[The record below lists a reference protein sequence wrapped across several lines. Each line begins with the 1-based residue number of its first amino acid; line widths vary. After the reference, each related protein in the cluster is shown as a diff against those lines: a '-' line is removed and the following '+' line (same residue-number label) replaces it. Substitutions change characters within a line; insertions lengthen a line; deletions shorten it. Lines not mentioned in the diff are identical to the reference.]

1 MTETETE
8 TEATWQAKID
18 ADVDASLSE
27 MSTIAVIGLS
37 PKVERDSYRVSAY
50 MQQHGYRIVPIN
62 PAAAG
67 TEILGERVYPSVS
80 EAQEALPEV
89 EIDTVNVFRRSV
101 DTDKPIADAI
111 AARANGVHTVWLQL
125 GIVNPE
131 GLERAREA
139 GLFAI
144 EDKCLMVEH
153 RRLVSSDRVR

>member
-1 MTETETE
+1 MTES
-8 TEATWQAKID
+8 EATWQAQID
-18 ADVDASLSE
+18 ADVDASLAE

-37 PKVERDSYRVSAY
+37 PKAERDSHRVSAY
-50 MQQHGYRIVPIN
+50 MQQHGYRIIPIN

-67 TEILGERVYPSVS
+67 TEILGERVYSSVS

-111 AARANGVHTVWLQL
+111 AARADGVCTVWLQL
-125 GIVNPE
+125 GIVNPD
-131 GLERAREA
+131 GLKRARKA